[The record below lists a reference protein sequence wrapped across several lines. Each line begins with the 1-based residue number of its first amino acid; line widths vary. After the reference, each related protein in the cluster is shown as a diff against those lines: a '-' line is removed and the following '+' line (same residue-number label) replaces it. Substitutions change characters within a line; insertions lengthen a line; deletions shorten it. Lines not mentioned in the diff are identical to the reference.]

1 MQDAFEVDSE
11 WVSIS
16 YQESIAFTEVYGF
29 AGNQGAVNL
38 EGILFRPRGVA
49 SKTLQIYMHPAS
61 TLQLLPVP
69 REAVRR
75 GAHVLCAGSR
85 YARNDTAAILEK
97 VLLDLGAYIRHAK
110 SVWGYEHIV
119 LVGWSGGGSLSL
131 FYQAQAERPTITH
144 TPAGDPVDIVGAD
157 LIPADAVIFQAAHI
171 SRARLLLDIIDPSVR
186 DELNPDDRDPDL
198 DIYNIKPPFDPA
210 FIKRY
215 REAQLAR
222 VRRITGW
229 VKDTL
234 EELRRRGG
242 AEVERGF
249 VTHRTLADPRFLDPA
264 LDPNDRPPGWC
275 YLGNPETVNSGPVG
289 LARFSTLRAWLSQW
303 SIDDTQGDGVA
314 CASVIRAPLLFIEN
328 SADDAVP
335 QPHCREVFDA
345 AVSPDKRYEL
355 MEGATHY
362 YKGQPELLAK
372 ATDLTRAWLSERG
385 LAGR

>member
-1 MQDAFEVDSE
+1 MIVLSGPQSSSWTVWHACHKSV
-11 WVSIS
+11 
-16 YQESIAFTEVYGF
+16 
-29 AGNQGAVNL
+29 AGPVVHG
-38 EGILFRPRGVA
+38 GVA
-49 SKTLQIYMHPAS
+49 HALPAGKS
-61 TLQLLPVP
+61 GH
-69 REAVRR
+69 R
-75 GAHVLCAGSR
+75 
-85 YARNDTAAILEK
+85 
-97 VLLDLGAYIRHAK
+97 LLDVAG
-110 SVWGYEHIV
+110 IV
-119 LVGWSGGGSLSL
+119 LVELG
-131 FYQAQAERPTITH
+131 AVAEKILR
-144 TPAGDPVDIVGAD
+144 
-157 LIPADAVIFQAAHI
+157 
-171 SRARLLLDIIDPSVR
+171 
-186 DELNPDDRDPDL
+186 DRDPEL
-198 DIYNIKPPFDPA
+198 DIYNIKQPFDPA